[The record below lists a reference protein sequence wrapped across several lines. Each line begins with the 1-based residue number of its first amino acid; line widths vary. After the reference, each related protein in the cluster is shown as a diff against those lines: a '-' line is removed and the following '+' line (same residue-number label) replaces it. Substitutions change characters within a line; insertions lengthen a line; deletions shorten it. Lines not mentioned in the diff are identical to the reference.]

1 LYSTYTGFTQNNEI
15 NIKTLSSKELY
26 AAITARVPNTDYS
39 TLIYI
44 ISYLASFDNNN
55 FKANHYNFGNVW
67 LTYNRGTITNYN
79 QNIEQ
84 FFCSKNLITLSEQ
97 PYAMFPSLD
106 SYIDYM
112 ARVIDRVYGKLG
124 YYKLQNK
131 FDPTRAPIVDAYII
145 SWLYGEDSIG
155 EVNASNTYDKLNASG
170 YYDKLKLKT
179 KAAGDSLKAI
189 NPKAFEKE
197 VENYVEV
204 ENSLNK
210 EKKIT
215 TVEEGCIF
223 SYKAPNV
230 VTNMSIGV
238 IEVPYNITI
247 KYSAKKIE
255 ELFYTENVVKEI
267 EVKKCYVYITMRN
280 SFSFCQRF

>member
-1 LYSTYTGFTQNNEI
+1 
-15 NIKTLSSKELY
+15 
-26 AAITARVPNTDYS
+26 
-39 TLIYI
+39 
-44 ISYLASFDNNN
+44 
-55 FKANHYNFGNVW
+55 
-67 LTYNRGTITNYN
+67 
-79 QNIEQ
+79 
-84 FFCSKNLITLSEQ
+84 
-97 PYAMFPSLD
+97 
-106 SYIDYM
+106 M
-112 ARVIDRVYGKLG
+112 ARVVDRVYGKLD
-124 YYKLQNK
+124 YYEQVNEV
-131 FDPTRAPIVDAYII
+131 DATRAPIVDAYII

-155 EVNASNTYDKLNASG
+155 EVNASNTYAKLNASG

-179 KAAGDSLKAI
+179 KAAGDSIKAI

-197 VENYVEV
+197 VENYVKV

-230 VTNMSIGV
+230 VTSMSIGV
-238 IEVPYNITI
+238 ITVPYNITI

-267 EVKKCYVYITMRN
+267 ENALIKIYASNINPEIVKFDVIVKSGSTGYDITFIADIKESTGLPYTGIKILGGKTPNQTTGVDLENKIKSSQNYDKGDMITVVSIPISQFGIN
-280 SFSFCQRF
+280 YYYAKYTKLKLYPELE